1 MTMAHDLIIDQF
13 SSAVDREPHLTT
25 WYAQGHSD
33 GLGDRL
39 LMFDNTSAP
48 SWEILRFA
56 PALARD
62 YRFEKA
68 LRDRVERLA
77 SFHHPAFPS
86 VRPIKELGHEDG
98 LAVVSTYASGARLS
112 EALKKP
118 RSAAFAMR
126 LIRQLVPALTALEQ
140 HGAGMA
146 HGALDADRIVVT
158 DKGQVTIREHMVG
171 AALGSLELS
180 PAKLWADFGIL
191 ASPTRTDAPTL
202 DSRSDLVQL
211 GLVTLSL
218 MAGHRIGPDEYP
230 HKIAELLDD
239 IENRHLGLAPAVFQ
253 LVRSWLERALQLDGD
268 RFDSAQDAND
278 ALEELREEAE
288 PPDEYFVPFDS
299 NVADAP
305 PLTRRGP
312 RLIAPRRRELAEGM
326 PLQPAVGEEASPAA
340 DDEPGQVTNDPVPA
354 VRNRLFP
361 GALRW
366 VAVAAAVLAGGEALW
381 IGRLMYARAVTPPA
395 TAAPV
400 VLESQRPGANVPVE
414 IQAAGVAPLLPTA
427 VPPMKPAPA
436 PPDVNRAQSDG
447 RSLETQTP
455 PKPKEQPAKA
465 VDKTA
470 AAPPAPIGS
479 QRSGGFRLSS
489 SVEVHVLDG
498 DRVLGSSADG
508 PIVAPVGQHEFEF
521 VNSSIGYRER
531 RVIVVRPGVITPVSV
546 TVPNGRLNI
555 NALPWAAVWIDGNSF
570 GETPLGNVSIAPGE
584 HEIVF
589 RHPQLGE
596 RREKTMVRADAT
608 TRVSVNLQR

>member
-1 MTMAHDLIIDQF
+1 
-13 SSAVDREPHLTT
+13 
-25 WYAQGHSD
+25 
-33 GLGDRL
+33 
-39 LMFDNTSAP
+39 
-48 SWEILRFA
+48 
-56 PALARD
+56 
-62 YRFEKA
+62 
-68 LRDRVERLA
+68 
-77 SFHHPAFPS
+77 
-86 VRPIKELGHEDG
+86 
-98 LAVVSTYASGARLS
+98 
-112 EALKKP
+112 
-118 RSAAFAMR
+118 
-126 LIRQLVPALTALEQ
+126 
-140 HGAGMA
+140 
-146 HGALDADRIVVT
+146 
-158 DKGQVTIREHMVG
+158 
-171 AALGSLELS
+171 
-180 PAKLWADFGIL
+180 
-191 ASPTRTDAPTL
+191 
-202 DSRSDLVQL
+202 
-211 GLVTLSL
+211 
-218 MAGHRIGPDEYP
+218 
-230 HKIAELLDD
+230 
-239 IENRHLGLAPAVFQ
+239 
-253 LVRSWLERALQLDGD
+253 
-268 RFDSAQDAND
+268 
-278 ALEELREEAE
+278 
-288 PPDEYFVPFDS
+288 
-299 NVADAP
+299 
-305 PLTRRGP
+305 
-312 RLIAPRRRELAEGM
+312 M

-455 PKPKEQPAKA
+455 PKPKEQPVKA